1 MWVAACCSRAYQSA
15 SARIRRPSASG
26 FVTSTVRPEAVR
38 ITSEGRIAS
47 GADHVLAG
55 REHAEARRA
64 GGSSSAIAP
73 SAASTA
79 APPPM
84 SPFWRTMSDCGLRK

>member
-1 MWVAACCSRAYQSA
+1 MTCVAPWRRAYQSA

-26 FVTSTVRPEAVR
+26 FVTSTVRPAAVVM
-38 ITSEGRIAS
+38 TSDGRIAS
-47 GADHVLAG
+47 APIMFSHAG
-55 REHAEARRA
+55 RTPTTAS
-64 GGSSSAIAP
+64 GSSSSAIAP

-79 APPPM
+79 APPAM